1 MLKII
6 IAAIVVTIVGLFIL
20 TKIDPAQNTISYVEI
35 SSEAG
40 SGEDDTVKVDITGQ
54 ILHPGGYYIAPE
66 KTLGNL
72 IEMAGGTLENAD
84 PDSYTPGLVIG
95 NRTSFY
101 IGKLEDIPS
110 TCTATK
116 IVKVNVNTAGESE
129 LTSVK
134 FSSSQATALV
144 SYRTDNGNF
153 QALEDIM
160 KVSGIGEKTF
170 LTVRDYICLS

>member
-20 TKIDPAQNTISYVEI
+20 TKIDPSQNSISYIEI
-35 SSEAG
+35 SSG
-40 SGEDDTVKVDITGQ
+40 TDSNEDDKVKVDITGQ
-54 ILHPGGYYIAPE
+54 ILHPGGYYIDPQE
-66 KTLGNL
+66 TLGNL
-72 IEMAGGTLENAD
+72 IDLAGGTLENAD

-95 NRTSFY
+95 NRTAFY
-101 IGKLEDIPS
+101 IGKLEDIPA

-116 IVKVNVNTAGESE
+116 IVKVNINTAGESE

-134 FSSSQATALV
+134 FSTSQASALV
-144 SYRTDNGNF
+144 SYRTDNGSF
-153 QALEDIM
+153 RALEDIM

-170 LTVRDYICLS
+170 LSVRDYICLS